1 MADKFPYSKWS
12 ISNLWEHFWVQEHR
26 MPISGRTRKGL
37 GGRQAS
43 PDYEPPFSS
52 AKPGISRGLLV
63 CLSKNVKKLLL
74 FDVF

>member
-1 MADKFPYSKWS
+1 
-12 ISNLWEHFWVQEHR
+12 